1 MAASD
6 REFST
11 CGRMEPAEETEPAMS
26 GLNGVIA
33 KVTTVVEA
41 NLISGIAVGTIVGGT
56 CPGAIVFE
64 LSAVFF
70 SADFPRPATA
80 ATSSCG
86 VAGAAVPAVCKASAK
101 LLGLCPVM

>member
-1 MAASD
+1 
-6 REFST
+6 
-11 CGRMEPAEETEPAMS
+11 MS

-33 KVTTVVEA
+33 SGTTVVEV
-41 NLISGIAVGTIVGGT
+41 NLMSGITVGTIACIACT
-56 CPGAIVFE
+56 GAAVFE
-64 LSAVFF
+64 FSAAFF

-80 ATSSCG
+80 AAPSCV